1 MTELIAIFGLSFIA
15 GITTSFQPCLFP
27 LLPTYTSIMSN
38 SDDNI
43 KNSLINSIFLTT
55 GIIIVFTSLAILVK
69 IGFLGISNI
78 LFRYAV
84 EFNLLMAI
92 FLTILGVVMILG
104 MSVPFTSK
112 GQQLSAKILEKYGDS
127 NYASFLLGIVYTLMA
142 APCAAPIFLALIPII
157 SVIEPITAIFAMI
170 FYSIGAGMPFLL
182 VGIIMPE
189 MRTNFTTKFRYL
201 SKHMKTISGVVLLL
215 MSYYLLNNYVLPYYP
230 LKIGN
235 IKFTGFADEIIN
247 GFYVIVLGGPLLIFL
262 IILLIFYINM
272 FIKKYQKSTS
282 IQEN

>member
-1 MTELIAIFGLSFIA
+1 
-15 GITTSFQPCLFP
+15 
-27 LLPTYTSIMSN
+27 
-38 SDDNI
+38 
-43 KNSLINSIFLTT
+43 
-55 GIIIVFTSLAILVK
+55 
-69 IGFLGISNI
+69 
-78 LFRYAV
+78 
-84 EFNLLMAI
+84 
-92 FLTILGVVMILG
+92 
-104 MSVPFTSK
+104 
-112 GQQLSAKILEKYGDS
+112 
-127 NYASFLLGIVYTLMA
+127 MA